1 MNRSPTSDGVFAPHF
16 MGVRN
21 VIAIRSQP

>member
-1 MNRSPTSDGVFAPHF
+1 